1 MPNKFTERSLRHKF
15 DDIFPT
21 LVRYVGVVLMT
32 YAGFVDKGANPA
44 LIPAATGM
52 IFFKTIVGTREL
64 D

>member
-1 MPNKFTERSLRHKF
+1 
-15 DDIFPT
+15 
-21 LVRYVGVVLMT
+21 MT